1 MSTWVPVPALFLVR
15 PDIARNCEA
24 LPYLWSQRRDILLQP
39 RCLPPPRLP
48 QSSPPC
54 PEPTQ
59 ARPPPSPPEADL
71 ASFSPQPCP
80 PCLPPL
86 PKTPSCISSRTS
98 SEPPDCA
105 NLPPESS
112 HAAAPVFSREALLH
126 LCHCHPANSSSIRIR
141 HFLQEPSL
149 TPPPTSGLHGCC
161 DGRA

>member
-1 MSTWVPVPALFLVR
+1 MKPFLTSGHR
-15 PDIARNCEA
+15 GGTASSSLGACP
-24 LPYLWSQRRDILLQP
+24 S
-39 RCLPPPRLP
+39 PRLP

-54 PEPTQ
+54 PRQPRATQ

-71 ASFSPQPCP
+71 TSFLPQLCP

-86 PKTPSCISSRTS
+86 PKMPSCLSSRTS

-112 HAAAPVFSREALLH
+112 HAVAPVFSRETLLH
-126 LCHCHPANSSSIRIR
+126 LCHCHPANSSRIQIC
-141 HFLQEPSL
+141 HFLQETSL
-149 TPPPTSGLHGCC
+149 TPPPMSGLHGCC